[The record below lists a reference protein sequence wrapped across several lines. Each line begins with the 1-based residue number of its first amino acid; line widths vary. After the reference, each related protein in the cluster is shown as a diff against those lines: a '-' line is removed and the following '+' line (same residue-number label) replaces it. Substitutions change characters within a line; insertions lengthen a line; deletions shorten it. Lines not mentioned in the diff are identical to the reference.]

1 MHPVRVCAQSY
12 MRLPIYQLLNGN
24 APIVVYQTF
33 PQPFL
38 ISGLYSNVST
48 SNLVVKVP
56 HYANSNVMEDTV
68 SRTSIDS
75 ISSGGEFVVVQ
86 AEPRLR
92 IPGNGDTVD
101 LEKKLSEVRW

>member
-1 MHPVRVCAQSY
+1 M
-12 MRLPIYQLLNGN
+12 
-24 APIVVYQTF
+24 
-33 PQPFL
+33 
-38 ISGLYSNVST
+38 
-48 SNLVVKVP
+48 
-56 HYANSNVMEDTV
+56 

-101 LEKKLSEVRW
+101 LEKKLSEVCVAQPKHSEKEFLL

>member
-1 MHPVRVCAQSY
+1 M
-12 MRLPIYQLLNGN
+12 
-24 APIVVYQTF
+24 
-33 PQPFL
+33 
-38 ISGLYSNVST
+38 
-48 SNLVVKVP
+48 VKVP
-56 HYANSNVMEDTV
+56 HYANSDVMEDTV

-101 LEKKLSEVRW
+101 LEKKLSEVRCQRKMNLIN